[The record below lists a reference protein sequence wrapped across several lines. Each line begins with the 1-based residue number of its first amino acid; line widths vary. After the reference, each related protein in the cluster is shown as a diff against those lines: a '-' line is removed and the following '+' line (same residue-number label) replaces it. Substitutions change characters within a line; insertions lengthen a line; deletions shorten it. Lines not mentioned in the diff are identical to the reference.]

1 MECSIHII
9 SMLIISVMLICRIAK
24 SSPPQG
30 ENRRLVP
37 MKKPATAPIEI
48 DIDIDQQPGHA
59 IRRLHQ
65 IAVGIFLQAVGDGG
79 VTPVQYAALQVV
91 GNQPGIDQRTLARH
105 IALDTST
112 TGGVIDR
119 LEARGWLERRTS
131 PEDRRARQLFL
142 THAGEQ
148 ALAETIPAMLRA
160 QAQILAPLTERQ
172 RGEFMRMLRLLVTQN
187 NEMSRAPSEITK

>member
-1 MECSIHII
+1 
-9 SMLIISVMLICRIAK
+9 
-24 SSPPQG
+24 
-30 ENRRLVP
+30 
-37 MKKPATAPIEI
+37 MKKTTAAPV
-48 DIDIDQQPGHA
+48 DIDLQPGHA

-65 IAVGIFLQAVGDGG
+65 ISVGIFLQSVGEGG

-91 GNQPGIDQRTLARH
+91 SNQPGIDQRTLARN

-112 TGGVIDR
+112 TGGVVDR

-142 THAGEQ
+142 TRAGDL

-160 QAQILAPLTERQ
+160 QEQILAPLTERQ
-172 RGEFMRMLRLLVTQN
+172 RVEFMRLLQVLVTQN
-187 NEMSRAPSEITK
+187 NEMSRAPSEVAGR